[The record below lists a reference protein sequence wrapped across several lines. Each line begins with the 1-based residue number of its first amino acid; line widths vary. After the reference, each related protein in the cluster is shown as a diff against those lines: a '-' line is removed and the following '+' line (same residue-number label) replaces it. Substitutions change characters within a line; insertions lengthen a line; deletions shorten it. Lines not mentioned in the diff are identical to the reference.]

1 MLNQIFFIYR
11 DDFVCKLVEKM
22 AADEGIKCYTMSTV
36 EENFGYI
43 LDDISPQLV
52 IIDQVSWDANSSLIG
67 ESLETSSSSFKSCIL
82 YKEKE
87 LEGFDFKLKLPIK
100 VESFIKELKAFSN

>member
-43 LDDISPQLV
+43 LNFTTSCSGKSPIYNISYDSDSP
-52 IIDQVSWDANSSLIG
+52 
-67 ESLETSSSSFKSCIL
+67 
-82 YKEKE
+82 
-87 LEGFDFKLKLPIK
+87 
-100 VESFIKELKAFSN
+100 